1 MSYLIYFLPITDYL
15 KILDVKIEN
24 FLHTFRYFELVKIFT
39 WITVLAEWQMIISFA
54 ITVSIILLFWNKK
67 TYLIPLW
74 LIIFGSGVSNLVGK
88 IIFHR
93 PRPEI
98 ALYVEN
104 TFSFPSLH
112 ATLSIAFFGFVIYV
126 LLRHIRKQK
135 YKLITSFA
143 GVTLILFI
151 GLSRLYLGVHFLSDV
166 LGGYLL
172 GLFWLVAGIIIS
184 ERLNSSGNLIKYS
197 PSRKIK
203 IISYGFV
210 VMQLIFYAY
219 FAVKYNPIPNR

>member
-15 KILDVKIEN
+15 RILDVKIEN

-54 ITVSIILLFWNKK
+54 VTISIFLLFWNKK
-67 TYLIPLW
+67 TYLAPLW
-74 LIIFGSGVSNLVGK
+74 LTIFGSGVSNLVAK

-93 PRPEI
+93 ARPEI
-98 ALYVEN
+98 ALYAEN
-104 TFSFPSLH
+104 TFSFPSGH
-112 ATLSIAFFGFVIYV
+112 ATLSIAFFGFVIYI
-126 LLRHIRKQK
+126 LLKHIRKLK

-172 GLFWLVAGIIIS
+172 GLFWLVVGIIIS
-184 ERLNSSGNLIKYS
+184 ERLNPSGNFTKQSFLNNK
-197 PSRKIK
+197 K
-203 IISYGFV
+203 
-210 VMQLIFYAY
+210 
-219 FAVKYNPIPNR
+219 